1 MGRLAAQALEAR
13 PADAALRPAVSVVA
27 GGREVSTVQASHSR
41 DLVAG
46 FLCAFSLALSGLA
59 LARNPAL
66 LSSAAIVVALVA
78 LRMSPARQTLAA
90 VAVAA
95 GGLAFFFGMLI
106 AVVTAH
112 PLY

>member
-1 MGRLAAQALEAR
+1 
-13 PADAALRPAVSVVA
+13 V
-27 GGREVSTVQASHSR
+27 GGDEVTTVPASHSR
-41 DLVAG
+41 DIVAG
-46 FLCAFSLALSGLA
+46 FLCAFSLALSGIA
-59 LARNPAL
+59 LVRNPGL

-78 LRMSPARQTLAA
+78 LRMSPARQTLAG

>member
-1 MGRLAAQALEAR
+1 MARLAAPALQACGFGTAVPSHGSQLAR
-13 PADAALRPAVSVVA
+13 GD
-27 GGREVSTVQASHSR
+27 EVSSVSESHSR
-41 DLVAG
+41 DIVAG
-46 FLCAFSLALSGLA
+46 FLCAFSLALSGIA
-59 LARNPAL
+59 LARNPGL

-90 VAVAA
+90 VAVAT